1 MFKKVSQKFRKEAG
15 ENYSVSFDISG
26 LRKAQA
32 AAAAAATA
40 TAAAAATV
48 AGVAVALQRF

>member
-1 MFKKVSQKFRKEAG
+1 LFKKVSQKFRKEAG
-15 ENYSVSFDISG
+15 ENYSVSLDISG
-26 LRKAQA
+26 LRKAQ